1 MKQGKRNYFYTIEIT
16 SRDGKRRAVLSE
28 NIKRLLESVQIQ
40 ESLITEEQGNPGQLT
55 LSFKQMDYLPDDK
68 ALRPQDPKVF
78 GELTNRSA
86 AITDLRFDSEKG
98 FTFVSKEEMDT
109 GRTTGGRTQ
118 NRKNEPIVYLF
129 QGGNYIDIT
138 WGYLEPYKA
147 RTRRFTIAK
156 ITAEGSGN
164 GDAVTIQAYDAVKD
178 FAESKSNQGITFI
191 ENGKKLSLQQVLFKL
206 AASQG
211 VKLKFD
217 GKVINSY
224 PVGTSVYDPERT
236 RPEED
241 PTRLPRDTA
250 PKVETPF
257 TLPRGVNLKQ
267 YLDSLAD
274 EYDSYYTIETVKVDD
289 IEPQTKF
296 AEGSPEARRQ
306 FTQNLGKK
314 QVGDIQE
321 ILVFSRVPTFFEKP
335 IGQFKYRDQDGI
347 VLGYAIEG
355 TEYPKDVR
363 SSATGGNS
371 EEVFEAKRRT
381 DVLVENDTRPNFVN
395 NEERERFTL
404 ALKTQKVGSSVTSP
418 AETPESTENYAS
430 QANDELQYFAQ
441 LTLSTIGDPEHKPG
455 LIKVDNIGVRYSG
468 EYRAVQVSH
477 SISSASY
484 VTQWT
489 AKRKTIED
497 AGVGRDNLALE
508 NEEPKV
514 RREQLVI
521 KD

>member
-40 ESLITEEQGNPGQLT
+40 ESLITDEQGNPGQLT

-98 FTFVSKEEMDT
+98 FTFVSKEEMDS

-156 ITAEGSGN
+156 ITAEGSGS

-178 FAESKSNQGITFI
+178 FAESKSDQGITFI
-191 ENGKKLSLQQVLFKL
+191 ENEKKLSLQQVLFKL

-236 RPEED
+236 KQED
-241 PTRLPRDTA
+241 SA

-267 YLDSLAD
+267 YLDSLAN

-289 IEPQTKF
+289 IEPQPKF

-314 QVGDIQE
+314 QVGDIEE
-321 ILVFSRVPTFFEKP
+321 ILVFSRVPKFFEKL
-335 IGQFKYRDQDGI
+335 IGTFKYRDRDGI
-347 VLGYAIEG
+347 VLAYALNG
-355 TEYPKDVR
+355 LEYPKDVKA
-363 SSATGGNS
+363 SATGGNS
-371 EEVFEAKRRT
+371 EELFEAKRRT
-381 DVLVENDTRPNFVN
+381 DVLVENDTRPSFVSD
-395 NEERERFTL
+395 RERQQFTL
-404 ALKTQKVGSSVTSP
+404 ALGTNRVGSSVTSP
-418 AETPESTENYAS
+418 AETEQSTENYAS
-430 QANDELQYFAQ
+430 QANDELQYFAD
-441 LTLSTIGDPEHKPG
+441 LNVTTIGDPEHKPG
-455 LIKVDNIGVRYSG
+455 LIVVDNIGVRYSG

-484 VTQWT
+484 VTQWI

-497 AGVGRDNLALE
+497 AGVGRDNLAIE
-508 NEEPKV
+508 NEEQKV